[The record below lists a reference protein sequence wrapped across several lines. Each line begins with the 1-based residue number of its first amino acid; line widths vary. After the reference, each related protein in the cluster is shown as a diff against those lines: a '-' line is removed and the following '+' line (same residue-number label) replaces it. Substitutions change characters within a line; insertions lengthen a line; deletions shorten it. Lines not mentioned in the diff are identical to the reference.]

1 MSNTSFIHRFAEN
14 KKITTFLA
22 IFFEVQMLIACF
34 LLGDAIVQNV
44 LQIQT
49 MFSNSVPLTFSFAY
63 IIVLQYIII
72 GLELIVRFRGTTKYI
87 KKGKERKIGTCPIVF
102 LPCGIIFRTLFMAVL
117 EILILIFKLLIYFL
131 SVLFEFL
138 CQIFG
143 VSKYIGSATLVDV
156 ADSIME
162 PLEYGINSVYN
173 FLYFHK
179 IQPNTS
185 VFSSVFNGSLSLWC
199 INH

>member
-1 MSNTSFIHRFAEN
+1 MTNNSFIHRFAEN
-14 KKITTFLA
+14 KKLTTFLA

-44 LQIQT
+44 FKIQT
-49 MFSNSVPLTFSFAY
+49 MFSNSVPLMFSFAY
-63 IIVLQYIII
+63 IIILQYIII

-87 KKGKERKIGTCPIVF
+87 KNGKEHKIDTCPLVF
-102 LPCGIIFRTLFMAVL
+102 VPCGIIFRTLIMAVL
-117 EILILIFKLLIYFL
+117 ELLILIFKLLIYFV

-138 CQIFG
+138 CQIFR
-143 VSKYIGSATLVDV
+143 VSKYIGSATLVDLS
-156 ADSIME
+156 DSIME
-162 PLEYGINSVYN
+162 PLEYAVNSVYN

-179 IQPNTS
+179 IQSNTS